1 MRSDEL
7 IATVRMDTGDEDTH
21 PDYTDARILIELNDS
36 LTTKFQRSVVD
47 SRGQYWQ
54 QAVVITIGNGASQAR
69 LRLPGRAIKIAK
81 VEISTVGGGSAQY
94 VDLLEVTEDH
104 ASYLEHPAN
113 NTGIPVFYV
122 DRGDQ
127 LEFIPVSDAGTY
139 SLRLKYYIRPSR
151 LVTSQSSTQGGAAV
165 DRGRVT
171 AVSVGARTITVNA
184 LPFDYSLAVP
194 AVLTSAQQ
202 LIDVVHPDGWHE
214 LALVSA
220 TQTISSLTFTVG
232 ASGISGT
239 NSDPIDRVQI
249 GDYVRVAGQTDW
261 PPVDDSYH
269 RCLADITASKILIQ
283 EANPEKAAGLVSDVN
298 ADFERFS
305 SQLSPRSN
313 TQNRRRDELIATVRL
328 NCGIADDD
336 PNYPDAR
343 IQNELNAS
351 FLAKFPAVIRDA
363 KANYWLQTYY
373 TTLAV
378 GQIRVRIP
386 PRAIGIALVAI
397 GVGSG
402 TSTQWY
408 DMDEVNE
415 WRANLYEWPVNIL
428 GRPNFWTARGDQLEF
443 TNAADGSAYQLRIRY
458 YVRPSKVVTSQ
469 YNLLLGSGADRGRV
483 TAVNTSTRVVT
494 VNALPFDYSLT
505 NPVAITTAN
514 QLVDVVHPNGW
525 HELSLV
531 GVSQSI
537 SGLNITMGGT
547 DDMTEILVGDY
558 VRVAEQTDWYP
569 VPDEW
574 LRTVADCAS
583 IGICMQKGTRED
595 IARATGFAAS
605 VSGDMARLSAM
616 IGKRADYTPR
626 TIRADLPS
634 LRRRW

>member
-1 MRSDEL
+1 
-7 IATVRMDTGDEDTH
+7 MDTGDEDTH

-54 QAVVITIGNGASQAR
+54 QTALITIGSNVTR
-69 LRLPGRAIKIAK
+69 VRLPARAIKLAK
-81 VEISTVGGGSAQY
+81 VEIGSSPANSSTEY
-94 VDLLEVTEDH
+94 KDLSEITEDA
-104 ASYLEHPAN
+104 ASYYEHPGN
-113 NTGIPVFYV
+113 VTGKPVFYV
-122 DRGDQ
+122 ARGDQ
-127 LEFIPVSDAGTY
+127 IELVPGTGATNY
-139 SLRLKYYIRPSR
+139 TLKLKYYIRPSR
-151 LVTSQSSTQGGAAV
+151 LVTSQSSTLGGAAV
-165 DRGRVT
+165 DRGRIT
-171 AVSVGARTITVNA
+171 AINLGTPSVTVNA
-184 LPFDYSLAVP
+184 LPFDYSLGTP
-194 AVLTSAQQ
+194 AAITTALQT
-202 LIDVVHPDGWHE
+202 IDIVHPDGWHE
-214 LALVSA
+214 LALVGS
-220 TQTISSLTFTVG
+220 TQTISGLVITL
-232 ASGISGT
+232 GT
-239 NSDPIDRVQI
+239 TDALDRVAI

-261 PPVDDSYH
+261 PPLDDSYH

-313 TQNRRRDELIATVRL
+313 TLNRRRDELIATVRL
-328 NCGIADDD
+328 NCGLLDDD
-336 PNYPDAR
+336 PNYPDDR

-363 KANYWLQTYY
+363 KANYWLQTYI
-373 TTLAV
+373 TTLAT
-378 GQIRVRIP
+378 GQLRVRIP
-386 PRAIGIALVAI
+386 PRAIGIASVAI
-397 GVGSG
+397 GIGSG

-408 DMDEVNE
+408 DMNEVNE
-415 WRANLYEWPVNIL
+415 WRSNLYEWPVSIL
-428 GRPNFWTARGDQLEF
+428 GRPHYWTARGDQLEF
-443 TNAADGSAYQLRIRY
+443 TNAADGSGYQLRIRY

-469 YNLLLGSGADRGRV
+469 YNLLLGSGVDRGRV
-483 TAVNTSTRVVT
+483 TAVNTTTRVVT
-494 VNALPFDYSLT
+494 VNALPFDYSQS
-505 NPVAITTAN
+505 NPVAITSAN
-514 QLVDVVHPNGW
+514 QLLDVVHPNGW

-531 GVSQSI
+531 GVSQTI

-547 DDMTEILVGDY
+547 DDMTEIVIGDY

-583 IGICMQKGTRED
+583 IGICMQLGKRED